1 MPEADP
7 PLAGMRP
14 LHQIFKMKRKRG
26 ISLIEA
32 LIVLFLTVC
41 LIWGILPQFLRHQK
55 EKELNLACL
64 TVKQT
69 LALARFQAINDRKN
83 FEVIINRKG
92 NILRIGNVETGEVVG
107 REEKLPDGIS
117 VVSFSSNF
125 PPIIFRPDGGL
136 SGVSGSMVVRDE
148 RTGRKHKLIL
158 YSLTGKVKIEK

>member
-1 MPEADP
+1 M
-7 PLAGMRP
+7 
-14 LHQIFKMKRKRG
+14 
-26 ISLIEA
+26 IEA

-64 TVKQT
+64 TVKQI